1 MNKRLY
7 NILFQICENPYSIS
21 IKSLAENLNVSEKV
35 LYSDITRL
43 NEILSSKNLGK
54 IKIKDGYI
62 SYYGDIST
70 LKEYLDNLSFYE
82 YVLTKDERIIVEVL
96 LLLFVQD
103 KIILADMADIMHVSR
118 STVIGDRDSLEKY
131 IEINDLVLH
140 SKSSYGLE
148 IKGLESN
155 IRKLYI
161 KLLFQEEN
169 LVKMLLNQK
178 LPMNIIGNDFKVI
191 ESNDSLIQN
200 IIVETETL
208 SNLTLTGNSNW
219 VLKEYLKFSIYR
231 MQKDL
236 YIENYLPLN
245 NGNPYGSVFIDNL
258 YPMILDNFQIREC
271 QLEKDLLKYLAQ
283 YFRYTSDTLEVFIEN
298 ILETQTIVR
307 KFIDKVSIDLNL
319 PIYRDYELF
328 ENLSLHLD
336 RIFGRK
342 KMKSIL
348 YPEVEKVVK
357 DNLHVKAVVDKHI
370 SILEEHF
377 HIKMTDGDIAYII
390 IYICASIEKLK
401 QQAFD
406 VNVVIVC
413 NSGFGTSQL
422 LKYRLEE
429 HFTFNIKKILPAHNL
444 EKNSDLLE
452 EIDFIISTVYL
463 DINFPYVRISPLLTE
478 VDIYNI
484 ITMLLQLETADMKLN
499 SQNQNN
505 QKILLNKIK
514 SICQPYNN
522 LYENIVPAIEDY
534 FNQEKD
540 FIYLHS
546 LLTEDFIQVDVE
558 AYNWED
564 SIRKAAKILLDK
576 SFITENY
583 IDAMIDN
590 YKKNGPYFV
599 IAPNFAMPHASIE
612 AGARKL
618 GMSLIRLKD
627 PVNFG
632 IKELDPI
639 KYICVISAI
648 DNNMHLKAMFNLINL
663 LKIEEFKN
671 ALDSANNSREIA
683 KVIAEFEQN
692 II

>member
-7 NILFQICENPYSIS
+7 DILFQVSENPYNITV
-21 IKSLAENLNVSEKV
+21 KLLAESLNISEKV
-35 LYSDITRL
+35 LYSDISRL
-43 NEILSSKNLGK
+43 NEILSENNLGK

-62 SYYGDIST
+62 NYYEDISD
-70 LKEYLDNLSFYE
+70 LKEYLDDLSFYE
-82 YVLTKDERIIVEVL
+82 YVLTKEERIIVEVL

-118 STVIGDRDSLEKY
+118 STVIGDRDALEKY
-131 IEINDLVLH
+131 IEKNSLVLH

-148 IKGLESN
+148 IKGSEFN
-155 IRKLYI
+155 IRELYI

-178 LPMNIIGNDFKVI
+178 LSIDIMGYNFKLI
-191 ESNDSLIQN
+191 EGNDSLLQN

-219 VLKEYLKFSIYR
+219 ILKEYLKFSIYR
-231 MQKDL
+231 MQKGL
-236 YIENYLPLN
+236 YIKGSLPFSDVN
-245 NGNPYGSVFIDNL
+245 SYGSVFIDNL
-258 YPMILDNFQIREC
+258 YPIILDNFQIREC
-271 QLEKDLLKYLAQ
+271 QLEKYSLKYLAQ
-283 YFRYTSDTLEVFIEN
+283 YFRYTSDTLEIFIEN
-298 ILETQTIVR
+298 ILETQTVVR
-307 KFIDKVSIDLNL
+307 KFIESVSMDLNL

-348 YPEVEKVVK
+348 YPEVAEVVK
-357 DNLHVKAVVDKHI
+357 NNLHVKAVVDKNI
-370 SILEEHF
+370 SILEKHF
-377 HIKMTDGDIAYII
+377 DIKMTEGDIAYIV

-401 QQAFD
+401 QRTFD
-406 VNVVIVC
+406 VNIVIVC

-422 LKYRLEE
+422 LKYKLEE
-429 HFTFNIKKILPAHNL
+429 CFAFNIKKILPAHNL
-444 EKNSDLLE
+444 EKNQDLLKG
-452 EIDFIISTVYL
+452 IDLIISTVYL
-463 DINFPYVRISPLLTE
+463 DINFPYVRINPLLTE
-478 VDIYNI
+478 RDIINI
-484 ITMLLQLETADMKLN
+484 NTMLLQLETADMNLD
-499 SQNQNN
+499 SGNQHN
-505 QKILLNKIK
+505 QKMLLNKIK
-514 SICQPYNN
+514 LICQPYNN
-522 LYENIVPAIEDY
+522 LYESLVPVIDDY
-534 FNQEKD
+534 LNKEND
-540 FIYLHS
+540 FIYLNS
-546 LLTEDFIQVDVE
+546 LLTEDFVKVDVE
-558 AYNWED
+558 TYDWED

-583 IDAMIDN
+583 IEAMIDN
-590 YKKNGPYFV
+590 YNENGPYFV

-612 AGARKL
+612 AGTKEL
-618 GMSLIRLKD
+618 GMSLIRLKE

-632 IKELDPI
+632 VKELDPI

-663 LKIEEFKN
+663 LKIKEFRN
-671 ALDSANNSREIA
+671 ALDMANSSREIA
-683 KVIAEFEQN
+683 NLIKDFEKN